1 MNSQPRTD
9 PRSEI
14 GVVGDEAADVADR
27 IHEAGGRSSVVDP
40 ATTGDVD
47 VVVATSEAAL
57 LSLVRT
63 GLHIPVLPVGIGG
76 GVEDVSESDLD
87 AAIESLVSGTYQTTA
102 RPLLVVRVEED
113 RYDALMDLMVVT
125 EEPARISEFAID
137 NRFRDGE
144 QRVDQVRADGVV
156 VATSVGT
163 PGYVTAAGGPVLG
176 PETSGVAVVPI
187 GPFRVEQTHWVL
199 EPPISL
205 TVARDDAAVSLLIDD
220 EEVGPIPAYA
230 PVELSWGNPISI
242 VRTPVSR
249 TTFDHVA

>member
-9 PRSEI
+9 SPAEI
-14 GVVGDEAADVADR
+14 GVVGADAADVADR
-27 IHEAGGRSSVVDP
+27 IRTAGGRSSVIDP
-40 ATTGDVD
+40 ATTDDVD
-47 VVVATSEAAL
+47 VVVATGESAL
-57 LSLVRT
+57 LSLVRA
-63 GLHIPVLPVGIGG
+63 GLPVPVLPVEVGG
-76 GVEDVSESDLD
+76 GIVDVRESALD
-87 AAIESLVSGTYQTTA
+87 AAIDSLVSGTYRTTA
-102 RPLLVVRVEED
+102 RPLLIVRVGDD

-137 NRFRDGE
+137 NQFRDGE

-205 TVARDDAAVSLLIDD
+205 TVAREDAAVSLLIDD
-220 EEVGPIPAYA
+220 EEVGPVPAYT
-230 PVELSWGNPISI
+230 PVDLSWGNPISI
-242 VRTPVSR
+242 VKTPVSR
-249 TTFDHVA
+249 TTFDRES